1 MLGFHVVQA
10 ITFIFNLYHFLS
22 FFLFFPFF
30 FGGGGGAYV
39 LRMSLFFLLRMSDF

>member
-22 FFLFFPFF
+22 FFPPFFF
-30 FGGGGGAYV
+30 FGGGGGYV
-39 LRMSLFFLLRMSDF
+39 LRMSLFFSLKDV